1 MCATPDTRPLRAD
14 ARRNREK
21 VLDSARAVFAEH
33 GSDAQMDE
41 VARRACVGVGT
52 VYRHFPTK
60 EALAR
65 ALVEEHFARLAA
77 EARRL
82 LDEEPDAWAALE
94 RMLLFG
100 GQVEQD
106 KRGLTHMWAQQPAE
120 FHRRAARATG
130 LYEAMERLMAR
141 AQEAGVLR
149 ADATVD
155 DVPLIMC
162 ALGRVIEGDEQGMPG
177 SWRRFL
183 ALVMDGLR
191 ACDARP
197 LPD

>member
-1 MCATPDTRPLRAD
+1 VSSVPDTRPLRAD

-21 VLDSARAVFAEH
+21 VLDSARAVFAEY
-33 GSDAQMDE
+33 GPDAQMDE

-60 EALAR
+60 DALAR

-82 LDEEPDAWAALE
+82 LEEEPDAWTAVE

-100 GQVEQD
+100 AQVEED
-106 KRGLTHMWAQQPAE
+106 KRGLMSMWAQQPAE
-120 FHRRAARATG
+120 FHARAARETG
-130 LYEAMERLMAR
+130 LYDAMAELIAR
-141 AQEAGVLR
+141 AQAAGAMR
-149 ADATVD
+149 TDATVD

-177 SWRRFL
+177 SWQRFL
-183 ALVMDGLR
+183 ALVLDGLR
-191 ACDARP
+191 GGGARP
-197 LPD
+197 LP